1 MRLVKKN
8 AANQSKEILVF
19 ISLLLDMLARA
30 QDVIGVPYSII
41 LDAKRM
47 YFGPIY
53 RAVFLVYLWFI
64 INIFLSISFI

>member
-8 AANQSKEILVF
+8 AAKLESKEILVF

-30 QDVIGVPYSII
+30 QDVIGVPYSLI

-47 YFGPIY
+47 YFDQ
-53 RAVFLVYLWFI
+53 FI
-64 INIFLSISFI
+64 F